1 MDQTHRNAQN
11 AGLQM
16 PKSLCQGHVYTLVSL
31 MVIQAQA
38 QVVLANAVAVAA
50 GIVQTVKQKGNN
62 LKKLIIATR
71 GSQLALWQAEHIKA
85 CLESQHAGLEVELLR
100 IKTKGDIILD
110 VPLAKVGG
118 KGLFVKEIEDALL
131 QGKADLAVHSMK
143 DVPMFLPAG
152 LTLACIP
159 EREITQDV
167 FLSVNYAN
175 VDALPQG
182 AHVGTSSLRRQAQLL
197 ALRPD
202 LQISA
207 LRGNV
212 DTRMRKLMEGQYDA
226 IILAAAGVKRLG
238 LTAPHMHNLN
248 VDSFVPAVGQGAL
261 GIECMESRTDV
272 IEALAFL
279 EHRPTRVCV
288 EAERAFLAK
297 LEGGCQVPIAG
308 YATLDNNDE
317 IHLTGL
323 VAEVDGKN
331 ILKKQI
337 LAPSSQAK
345 QMGAQLATSLLE
357 MGAASIL
364 EKLYA
369 KS

>member
-1 MDQTHRNAQN
+1 M
-11 AGLQM
+11 
-16 PKSLCQGHVYTLVSL
+16 
-31 MVIQAQA
+31 
-38 QVVLANAVAVAA
+38 VAVSVVAVVVE
-50 GIVQTVKQKGNN
+50 IVQPVNNKGSN
-62 LKKLIIATR
+62 LKKLTIATR
-71 GSQLALWQAEHIKA
+71 GSQLALWQAEYIKA
-85 CLESQHAGLEVELLR
+85 CLKREHAGLEVELLR
-100 IKTKGDIILD
+100 IKTQGDKILD

-131 QGKADLAVHSMK
+131 QDKADLAVHSMK
-143 DVPMFLPAG
+143 DVPMLLPEG
-152 LTLACIP
+152 LILACIP
-159 EREITQDV
+159 KREIVQDV
-167 FLSVNYAN
+167 LLSANYAN
-175 VDALPQG
+175 VDALPKG

-212 DTRMRKLMEGQYDA
+212 DTRMGKLMKGEYDA

-238 LTAPHMHNLN
+238 LTAPYMYNLPI
-248 VDSFVPAVGQGAL
+248 DSFIPAVGQGAL
-261 GIECMESRTDV
+261 GIECKSSRADV
-272 IEALAFL
+272 IEALSFL
-279 EHRPTRVCV
+279 EHRTTRVCV
-288 EAERAFLAK
+288 EAERAFLAT

-317 IHLTGL
+317 ICLTGL

-337 LAPSSQAK
+337 IAPATDAK
-345 QMGAQLATSLLE
+345 AMGSELATSLLD
-357 MGAASIL
+357 MGAANIL

-369 KS
+369 TD